1 MRLAFILRCA
11 IFQIQPELRVLYALV
26 YLVQISQNSFAN
38 SFGHRCTFGPQRGVE
53 SSFRLLI
60 QLEGDDG
67 DFLFGS
73 HSWHQGNTVVPAS
86 WRLEVIR

>member
-1 MRLAFILRCA
+1 
-11 IFQIQPELRVLYALV
+11 
-26 YLVQISQNSFAN
+26 
-38 SFGHRCTFGPQRGVE
+38 
-53 SSFRLLI
+53 LLI